1 MLNKSRFKLAF
12 GEGNITEAQSAGQA
26 PSQAIA
32 QEVKRNAP
40 RVIKMLAPQIDQHAQ
55 QLADTKPAIDLLAKR
70 TQTPATLVE
79 IDEHNPAFRRLVLAH
94 RDSTFSARFT
104 HPGQYT
110 TLTYG
115 TLNPRFLVIASAP
128 TEFEHRWEFLISRD
142 STLGKTITP
151 DDTSPILVSQ
161 PEGRGFAHTLWS
173 GQHPTLLFCSG
184 SGFATMRTLL
194 MHMALHTP
202 DQLGQTTLYFGLNH
216 PQQIPYTTLINHW
229 RETYGLEVHYA
240 FDHSEDGPRFVQHAF
255 EANPKPLLSTH
266 VALSG
271 APIMIRETAKYL
283 MRQGLPFD
291 RLHLNI

>member
-26 PSQAIA
+26 PSQAIV
-32 QEVKRNAP
+32 QEVDLNVP
-40 RVIKMLAPQIDQHAQ
+40 RVLKMLAPQIDQHAQ
-55 QLADTKPAIDLLAKR
+55 QLADTKPAIDLLARR

-79 IDEHNPAFRRLVLAH
+79 IDERNPAFRRIVLAH
-94 RDSTFSARFT
+94 STPAFSEHFK

-115 TLNPRFLVIASAP
+115 TLDPRFLVIASAP
-128 TEFEHRWEFLISRD
+128 TELEHQWEFLISRD
-142 STLGKTITP
+142 STLGKTINAGEAL
-151 DDTSPILVSQ
+151 PILLSH
-161 PEGRGFAHTLWS
+161 PEGRGFDATLWS

-194 MHMALHTP
+194 MHMALHAP
-202 DQLGQTTLYFGLNH
+202 NQLSQTTLYFGLNH
-216 PQQIPYTTLINHW
+216 PQHIPYAALLNHW
-229 RETYGLEVHYA
+229 SEAHGLNVHYA
-240 FDHSEDGPRFVQHAF
+240 FDQHADGPRYVQHAF
-255 EANPKPLLSTH
+255 EAHPKSLQTAH